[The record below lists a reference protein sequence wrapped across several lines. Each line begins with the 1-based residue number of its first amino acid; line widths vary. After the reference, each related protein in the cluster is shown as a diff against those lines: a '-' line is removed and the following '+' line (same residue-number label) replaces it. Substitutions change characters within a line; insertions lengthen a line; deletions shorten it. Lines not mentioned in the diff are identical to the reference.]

1 MDSEDLPLSI
11 SREKPQDSTL
21 LRRISA
27 ALVKRL
33 LRFLNDKATKE
44 PEEYKKWFSE
54 FGQFL
59 KEGVCQ
65 DYENQS
71 DIAKLL
77 FFESSTLE
85 SGNLCSLDE
94 YVSRCTPE
102 QDQIYYLVAPN
113 RKMAEESPYFEAFKA
128 HGREVLFVYNAI
140 DEFVFTNIGQF
151 NKRKIVSAESSEVDL
166 GVDDAEKDEKKDG
179 EKEEA
184 EVKDGED
191 GTFGEPLSDD
201 NVKQLETWMLE
212 VLPGKL
218 KTVKSTKRLA
228 GSPAIITDHESGA
241 LRRMM
246 RMVEQQNTGTNS
258 FADVLPPQ
266 TMEVNPKHPI
276 IVGLYRSISADEKI
290 KENTKLVV
298 EQLYDNALVT
308 AGLMDDS
315 RPMVARVNNL
325 LEKLLRQEPS
335 ELEK

>member
-113 RKMAEESPYFEAFKA
+113 RKMAEESPYFEAFGEHA
-128 HGREVLFVYNAI
+128 APRAASRQQALMGYFSRV
-140 DEFVFTNIGQF
+140 T
-151 NKRKIVSAESSEVDL
+151 RKNWHVGI
-166 GVDDAEKDEKKDG
+166 
-179 EKEEA
+179 
-184 EVKDGED
+184 
-191 GTFGEPLSDD
+191 
-201 NVKQLETWMLE
+201 
-212 VLPGKL
+212 L
-218 KTVKSTKRLA
+218 KC
-228 GSPAIITDHESGA
+228 
-241 LRRMM
+241 
-246 RMVEQQNTGTNS
+246 
-258 FADVLPPQ
+258 
-266 TMEVNPKHPI
+266 
-276 IVGLYRSISADEKI
+276 
-290 KENTKLVV
+290 
-298 EQLYDNALVT
+298 
-308 AGLMDDS
+308 
-315 RPMVARVNNL
+315 
-325 LEKLLRQEPS
+325 
-335 ELEK
+335 